1 MVEIIKGEI
10 IGYKQDNDII
20 SEYMSSMINSIKEG
34 KKIIFN
40 FIEIITKFPEEL
52 KQYYIY
58 TRFNKKKNELKIFIK
73 LIPKSKVNPRENEI
87 YFLITLNEEYPQK
100 PPILQC
106 LTNVIY
112 YFKYKKISFVFQV

>member
-52 KQYYIY
+52 KKYYIY
-58 TRFNKKKNELKIFIK
+58 N
-73 LIPKSKVNPRENEI
+73 
-87 YFLITLNEEYPQK
+87 Q
-100 PPILQC
+100 
-106 LTNVIY
+106 
-112 YFKYKKISFVFQV
+112 

>member
-40 FIEIITKFPEEL
+40 IIEIITKFPEEL
-52 KQYYIY
+52 KQY
-58 TRFNKKKNELKIFIK
+58 
-73 LIPKSKVNPRENEI
+73 
-87 YFLITLNEEYPQK
+87 
-100 PPILQC
+100 
-106 LTNVIY
+106 
-112 YFKYKKISFVFQV
+112 